1 MSRSGSDRSAT
12 VRTADALNQR
22 SLQAAIV
29 AAALLIGLPAPAA
42 AQEPLGVPAAS
53 ATVDSLVA
61 LGRLQ
66 EAAWAAREAGD
77 TARSDTLLARLEALL
92 RSEPR
97 SVEPVGLDS
106 QGVSYTFHLHHA
118 GGVESIFKVDG
129 SDVFCRVCGT
139 DREVASYRVDRLL
152 GLDLTPMVVE
162 HRIVESAGDTLYGSA
177 MYFVH
182 DAIDADDVAATKP
195 DALRFFDAVIG
206 NSDRHPS
213 NWLVLPDGRPVAID
227 HNRAFEYRPVSG
239 ARTCWETEVDS
250 IMRPGRLGRAFDRFR
265 TLPDDSLAAAVPGLD
280 PPLVD
285 RFLTMRSRVVDRIE
299 RRAGDPERPV
309 PHDDCSPTAGG

>member
-1 MSRSGSDRSAT
+1 M
-12 VRTADALNQR
+12 RTADALNQR
-22 SLQAAIV
+22 SLQAAFV
-29 AAALLIGLPAPAA
+29 AAALLIGPPAPAA

-53 ATVDSLVA
+53 TTVDSLVA

-66 EAAWAAREAGD
+66 EAVWAARAAGD
-77 TARSDTLLARLEALL
+77 TVRSDTLLARLEALL
-92 RSEPR
+92 RSEPH

-106 QGVSYTFHLHHA
+106 QGVSYTFHLHHP

-129 SDVFCRVCGT
+129 SDVFCRICGT
-139 DREVASYRVDRLL
+139 DREVASYRVDVLL

-162 HRIVESAGDTLYGSA
+162 RRIAGPAGDTLYGSA

-182 DAIDADDVAATKP
+182 DAIDADELAAAKP

-213 NWLVLPDGRPVAID
+213 NWLILPDGRPVAID
-227 HNRAFEYRPVSG
+227 HNRAFQFGPVSG
-239 ARTCWETEVDS
+239 ATTCWETEVDS
-250 IMRPGRLGRAFDRFR
+250 IMRPGRLGRAFGRFR
-265 TLPDDSLAAAVPGLD
+265 TLPDDSLAAAVAALD

-299 RRAGDPERPV
+299 RRAAEPERPL
-309 PHDDCSPTAGG
+309 PHDDCSATAAGG